1 MLKKLSRMV
10 LAGCLLGASLFI
22 CLGHTYA
29 VEAEQDL
36 APHAVSAVLM
46 DAGTGKV
53 LFEKNPHLSLPPAS
67 ITKLMTMLLVME
79 AVGQGKITLKDPV
92 RVSEHAASMGGTQI
106 FLEPG
111 EQMSV
116 HDMLKG
122 VAIASA
128 NDASVALAEFLGG
141 TEGNFVRMMN
151 ERARQLGMKNT
162 HFQNANG
169 LPAKNHYSS
178 AYDIALL
185 SREILKYPLITKF
198 TGIYQDYLRQGSKK
212 PFWLVNTNK
221 LVRYYQGVDG
231 LKTGYT
237 SEARFCLAATAKRE
251 GLRLVSVVMGEPDAK
266 TRNAEVAGM
275 FDYAFNQYTSHTL
288 YKKGDVVAVKKI
300 EKGDHRTLVIRAN
313 QPITILVKKGEH
325 PQSYKKKWTWTTLQA
340 PIKPG
345 QSLGK
350 IQIEKEGQ
358 VVQELEL
365 VSTVEIKRAN
375 LWTSIKQ
382 AIGEV
387 LFLPD
392 ELKETE

>member
-1 MLKKLSRMV
+1 MLKKFSRIV
-10 LAGCLLGASLFI
+10 LAGLLLGAGLFTRT
-22 CLGHTYA
+22 GQTHA
-29 VEAEQDL
+29 AEEQDL
-36 APHAVSAVLM
+36 APQAVSAVLM

-53 LFEKNPHLSLPPAS
+53 LFAKNPHQPLPPAS
-67 ITKLMTMLLVME
+67 ITKLMTMLLVVE
-79 AVGQGKITLKDPV
+79 AIDQGKISLKDPV

-141 TEGNFVRMMN
+141 TETNFVRMMN
-151 ERARQLGMKNT
+151 QRALQLGMKNT
-162 HFQNANG
+162 QFQNANG
-169 LPAKNHYSS
+169 LPANNHYSS

-237 SEARFCLAATAKRE
+237 SEAKFCLAATAKRN
-251 GLRLVSVVMGEPDAK
+251 GMRLVSVVMGEPDAK

-275 FDYAFNQYTSHTL
+275 FDYAFNQYVSHPL
-288 YKKGDVVAVKKI
+288 YKQGDVIAVKKI
-300 EKGDHRTLVIRAN
+300 DKGDPRTLVIKAKR
-313 QPITILVKKGEH
+313 PISILMKKGED
-325 PQSYKKKWTWTTLQA
+325 PNSYQKKWMWRSLQA
-340 PIKPG
+340 PIKQG
-345 QSLGK
+345 QVLGK
-350 IQIEKEGQ
+350 MQLVKDGRP
-358 VVQELEL
+358 VQELEL
-365 VSTVEIKRAN
+365 VSSVEIRRASW
-375 LWTSIKQ
+375 WTSVKQ
-382 AIGEV
+382 VLGEV
-387 LFLPD
+387 LHLP
-392 ELKETE
+392 EQLQETE

>member
-1 MLKKLSRMV
+1 MWKTFSRIMLV
-10 LAGCLLGASLFI
+10 GCLLGASLFI
-22 CLGHTYA
+22 PWEPAHA
-29 VEAEQDL
+29 ADEVKQDL
-36 APHAVSAVLM
+36 APQAVSAVLM

-53 LFEKNPHLSLPPAS
+53 LFAKNPHQPLPPAS

-79 AVGQGKITLKDPV
+79 AVKQEKITLKDLV

-116 HDMLKG
+116 HDLLKG

-141 TEGNFVRMMN
+141 TEEHFVQMMN
-151 ERARQLGMKNT
+151 ERARQLGMNHT

-169 LPAKNHYSS
+169 LPAKNHYAS

-198 TGIYQDYLRQGSKK
+198 TGVYQDYLRQGSKK

-237 SEARFCLAATAKRE
+237 SEARFCLAATAQRK
-251 GLRLVSVVMGEPDAK
+251 GLRLVSVVMGAPDAK

-275 FDYAFNQYTSHTL
+275 FDYAFNQYASYPL
-288 YKKGDVVAVKKI
+288 YKRGEVVAVKKI
-300 EKGDHRTLVIRAN
+300 EKGEPQTLVIRAHH
-313 QPITILVKKGEH
+313 PISLLVKKGDD
-325 PQSYKKKWTWTTLQA
+325 PKQYQKRWSWSVLKA

-350 IQIEKEGQ
+350 LQIEKDGQ
-358 VVQELEL
+358 IVQEMEL

-375 LWTSIKQ
+375 LWSAFKQ
-382 AIGEV
+382 AAAKV
-387 LFLPD
+387 MFLPAQ
-392 ELKETE
+392 

>member
-1 MLKKLSRMV
+1 MLKKFSRIV
-10 LAGCLLGASLFI
+10 LAGLLLGAGLFTRT
-22 CLGHTYA
+22 GQTHA
-29 VEAEQDL
+29 AEEQDL
-36 APHAVSAVLM
+36 APQAVSAVLM

-53 LFEKNPHLSLPPAS
+53 LFAKNPHQPLPPAS
-67 ITKLMTMLLVME
+67 ITKLMTMLLVVE
-79 AVGQGKITLKDPV
+79 AIDQGKISLKDPV

-141 TEGNFVRMMN
+141 TETNFVRMMN
-151 ERARQLGMKNT
+151 QRALQLGMKNT
-162 HFQNANG
+162 QFQNANG
-169 LPAKNHYSS
+169 LPANNHYSS

-237 SEARFCLAATAKRE
+237 SEAKFCLAATAKRN
-251 GLRLVSVVMGEPDAK
+251 GMRLVSVVMGEPDAK

-275 FDYAFNQYTSHTL
+275 FDYAFNQYVSHPL
-288 YKKGDVVAVKKI
+288 YNQGDVIAVKKI
-300 EKGDHRTLVIRAN
+300 DKGDPRTLVIKAKR
-313 QPITILVKKGEH
+313 PISILMKKGED
-325 PQSYKKKWTWTTLQA
+325 PNSYQKKWMWRSLQA
-340 PIKPG
+340 PIKQG
-345 QSLGK
+345 QVLGK
-350 IQIEKEGQ
+350 MQLVKDGRP
-358 VVQELEL
+358 VQELEL
-365 VSTVEIKRAN
+365 VSSVEIRRASW
-375 LWTSIKQ
+375 WTSVKQ
-382 AIGEV
+382 VLGEV
-387 LFLPD
+387 LHLP
-392 ELKETE
+392 EQLQETE